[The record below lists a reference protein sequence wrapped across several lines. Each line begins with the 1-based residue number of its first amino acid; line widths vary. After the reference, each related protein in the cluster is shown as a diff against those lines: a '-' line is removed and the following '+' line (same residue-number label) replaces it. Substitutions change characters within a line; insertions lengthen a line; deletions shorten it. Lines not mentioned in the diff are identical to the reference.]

1 MPVVKLTAKIDSA
14 KLKQFYEKLEKKG
27 AFKPY
32 ACVVGD
38 ENVYYAQYTEF
49 GSGPAHKK
57 SPDRDVKEEIRKWV
71 RRKLAPK
78 SPKDEERITQA
89 IYHRVMENG
98 LPPRPF
104 FRPAIHDFERYFPED
119 YFLNGGTIESAAE
132 EFAELVRKNLM
143 VEEMGDG
150 PLYQSVRVVPLED
163 LDKDESS
170 ATEQPPKEIWDSDYL
185 SSDGKDRRGER
196 RGRRR

>member
-1 MPVVKLTAKIDSA
+1 MPVVMTVKIDSA
-14 KLKQFYEKLEKKG
+14 QLKQFCEELGKED
-27 AFKPY
+27 AFKPH

-49 GSGPAHKK
+49 GSGPARKK

-71 RRKLAPK
+71 RRKLSPK

-89 IYHRVMENG
+89 IYHKVMEYG

-104 FRPAIHDFERYFPED
+104 FRPAIHDFERYLPKD
-119 YFLNGGTIESAAE
+119 YFLTGGPIESAAQ
-132 EFAELVRKNLM
+132 EFAERVRKNLRG
-143 VEEMGDG
+143 EEMGDG
-150 PLYQSVRVVPLED
+150 PLYNSVRVVPLEN

-170 ATEQPPKEIWDSDYL
+170 ATEQLPKEIWESDYL

>member
-1 MPVVKLTAKIDSA
+1 MPVVMTVKIDSA
-14 KLKQFYEKLEKKG
+14 KLKQFCEELGKEG

-119 YFLNGGTIESAAE
+119 YFRNGGTIESAAE

-170 ATEQPPKEIWDSDYL
+170 ATEQLPKEIWDSDYL

>member
-1 MPVVKLTAKIDSA
+1 M
-14 KLKQFYEKLEKKG
+14 KQLFEEMQKSG

-32 ACVVGD
+32 ACVVGND
-38 ENVYYAQYTEF
+38 TVYYAQYTEF
-49 GSGPAHKK
+49 GSGPARKK

-78 SPKDEERITQA
+78 TPKDEERITQA
-89 IYHRVMENG
+89 IYHRVMEFG

-104 FRPAIHDFERYFPED
+104 FRPAIHDFERFFPED
-119 YFLNGGTIESAAE
+119 YFKNGGTIESAAE

-150 PLYQSVRVVPLED
+150 PLYNSIRVVPLED
-163 LDKDESS
+163 LDDDESS
-170 ATEQPPKEIWDSDYL
+170 STEDIPKEIWDSDYL